1 MGNLT
6 GLTVF
11 QAQLLENAEMN
22 LLQKKLFKIK
32 SARVTDYFSGSYS
45 NEHIEEGIDIIT
57 ATKDLPDEIMLDAEV
72 FSWYI
77 NTFHINGVST
87 LLSRLVNKYCDVDYS
102 NFYEDLFEYL
112 QQDEWFAKEQAEVR
126 QYYKNWMTDGQ
137 IRHPNIGGIEI
148 HGWNLIHRSIL
159 NMHVEH
165 QYDNIFAKL
174 EQFMHRYNLPKDL
187 LEAAMKFQRKY
198 LVAYD
203 QINTYPQKLTLDY
216 NLWDYLTFDEPLENQ
231 PVTYDLDFPEDKS
244 MSFPRFLEL
253 FYFARR
259 RNFGKAMVERQGKDA
274 NSARR
279 GEASAKAMLA
289 A

>member
-1 MGNLT
+1 
-6 GLTVF
+6 
-11 QAQLLENAEMN
+11 
-22 LLQKKLFKIK
+22 
-32 SARVTDYFSGSYS
+32 
-45 NEHIEEGIDIIT
+45 
-57 ATKDLPDEIMLDAEV
+57 MLDAEI

-87 LLSRLVNKYCDVDYS
+87 LLSRLVYKYLKVDYS
-102 NFYEDLFEYL
+102 QFYEDLFEFL
-112 QQDEWFAKEQAEVR
+112 QQDKWFVREQTEVR
-126 QYYKNWMTDGQ
+126 QYFANWMTQGQ

-159 NMHVEH
+159 NMHVDH

-174 EQFMHRYNLPKDL
+174 EQFMQRYNLPKDL
-187 LEAAMKFQRKY
+187 LVAAMAFQKKY

-203 QINTYPQKLTLDY
+203 DIHTYPQQLNLEY
-216 NLWDYLTFDEPLENQ
+216 NLWDYLTFDEPLQ
-231 PVTYDLDFPEDKS
+231 QQTITYNLDFPEDKS

-259 RNFGKAMVERQGKDA
+259 RNFGKALVERIDNNN

-279 GEASAKAMLA
+279 GSAAAQAMLTDQ
-289 A
+289 

>member
-1 MGNLT
+1 
-6 GLTVF
+6 
-11 QAQLLENAEMN
+11 
-22 LLQKKLFKIK
+22 
-32 SARVTDYFSGSYS
+32 
-45 NEHIEEGIDIIT
+45 
-57 ATKDLPDEIMLDAEV
+57 
-72 FSWYI
+72 
-77 NTFHINGVST
+77 
-87 LLSRLVNKYCDVDYS
+87 
-102 NFYEDLFEYL
+102 
-112 QQDEWFAKEQAEVR
+112 
-126 QYYKNWMTDGQ
+126 MTDGQ